1 MKISDEFDA
10 IVGFARE
17 EAMRTGSYSIDAD
30 HLFLGILRHG
40 SNRAV
45 EVLRSLGV
53 DTATCKSEID
63 SRIFHEHSIPYG
75 SEDDIRL
82 GREGSN
88 TVSLAIAEAIADG
101 AEEAGAMHI
110 LKAVCKQE
118 KSHSSEYLRRRG
130 LCSGILAKNRP
141 ARNKSEIDLSHK
153 EIGILISTMKLNPDK
168 TIVS

>member
-110 LKAVCKQE
+110 LKAVW
-118 KSHSSEYLRRRG
+118 
-130 LCSGILAKNRP
+130 I
-141 ARNKSEIDLSHK
+141 
-153 EIGILISTMKLNPDK
+153 
-168 TIVS
+168 

>member
-1 MKISDEFDA
+1 MKISDEFDT

-40 SNRAV
+40 SNPAV
-45 EVLRSLGV
+45 ETLRSLGV
-53 DTATCKSEID
+53 DVASCKAEID
-63 SRIFHEHSIPYG
+63 SMIFHEHSIPFG

-88 TVSLAIAEAIADG
+88 TVSLAIAEAIAEG
-101 AEEAGAMHI
+101 ADEAGAMHI

-118 KSHSSEYLRRRG
+118 KSRSSEYLRRRG
-130 LCSGILAKNRP
+130 LCNGIFSKGKPGRSKCSNDISP
-141 ARNKSEIDLSHK
+141 K
-153 EIGILISTMKLNPDK
+153 ELGLLISAIRINPDK
-168 TIVS
+168 TIAS